1 MMVVTKYPID
11 KFMVEMWHVEFLET
25 SHCLVEITRINIFL
39 EQLHHLQ
46 HSSPS
51 YYACHISQA
60 HSAYHWLGRSWATC
74 TLCDYQCPTTTTILL
89 SNDNNNNN
97 IYTIIIY
104 PSNTYWEQA
113 LTLRSQLGS

>member
-1 MMVVTKYPID
+1 MMAVTKYPID

-51 YYACHISQA
+51 YYACHIFTGSHRISLAWQV
-60 HSAYHWLGRSWATC
+60 LGHM
-74 TLCDYQCPTTTTILL
+74 YFM
-89 SNDNNNNN
+89 
-97 IYTIIIY
+97 
-104 PSNTYWEQA
+104 
-113 LTLRSQLGS
+113 